1 MKRKIRLTESELTT
15 LIKRMVEQAQEDM
28 GMEHMEGH
36 SMEHYEEDMG
46 YDDEEGEE
54 LSKPEVVDIISDF
67 FKSEV
72 LPELA
77 PEERSELKH
86 MARKATPEM
95 TEAYLNEDLKDRFK
109 SFKEKAMIGGGLGTM
124 VTGMITALGEF
135 TGWSQYELTSKIHQ
149 FVEGFGAGQYSGPI
163 TVAMVFAGLALAL
176 KGYSDRANRLDTP
189 YTKGKSGNGFNSY

>member
-15 LIKRMVEQAQEDM
+15 LIKRMVEQAQDDM
-28 GMEHMEGH
+28 GMKHMGGH
-36 SMEHYEEDMG
+36 GMEYMEDDDMG
-46 YDDEEGEE
+46 YEDEEEE
-54 LSKPEVVDIISDF
+54 LSKPEVVDIIADF

-95 TEAYLNEDLKDRFK
+95 TEAYLNEDLKDRFS

-149 FVEGFGAGQYSGPI
+149 FVEQFGAGSYSGPI
-163 TVAMVFAGLALAL
+163 TVAMVFAGIALAL
-176 KGYSDRANRLDTP
+176 KGYSDRSNRLDT
-189 YTKGKSGNGFNSY
+189 SYKR

>member
-28 GMEHMEGH
+28 GMEYTE
-36 SMEHYEEDMG
+36 EHDMG
-46 YDDEEGEE
+46 YEDEGEE

-149 FVEGFGAGQYSGPI
+149 FVEQFGAGSYSGPI
-163 TVAMVFAGLALAL
+163 TVAMVFAGIALAL
-176 KGYSDRANRLDTP
+176 KGYSDRSNRLD
-189 YTKGKSGNGFNSY
+189 SSYKR

>member
-28 GMEHMEGH
+28 GMEYTE
-36 SMEHYEEDMG
+36 EHDMG
-46 YDDEEGEE
+46 YDDEEE

-77 PEERSELKH
+77 PEERSELKR

-135 TGWSQYELTSKIHQ
+135 TGWSEHELTIKIHD
-149 FVEGFGAGQYSGPI
+149 FVESFGAGQYSGPI

-189 YTKGKSGNGFNSY
+189 YTKDKPGNGFNSY

>member
-15 LIKRMVEQAQEDM
+15 LIKRMVEQAQDDM
-28 GMEHMEGH
+28 GMEPMEGH

-46 YDDEEGEE
+46 YEEEEE

-67 FKSEV
+67 FKSEI
-72 LPELA
+72 LPELE

-149 FVEGFGAGQYSGPI
+149 FVEQFGAGSYSGPI
-163 TVAMVFAGLALAL
+163 TVAMVFAGIALAL
-176 KGYSDRANRLDTP
+176 KGYSDRSNRLD
-189 YTKGKSGNGFNSY
+189 SSYKR

>member
-15 LIKRMVEQAQEDM
+15 LIKRMVEQAQDDM
-28 GMEHMEGH
+28 GMEYMEDD
-36 SMEHYEEDMG
+36 DMG
-46 YDDEEGEE
+46 YEDEE

-95 TEAYLNEDLKDRFK
+95 TEGYHTLDLK
-109 SFKEKAMIGGGLGTM
+109 
-124 VTGMITALGEF
+124 
-135 TGWSQYELTSKIHQ
+135 
-149 FVEGFGAGQYSGPI
+149 
-163 TVAMVFAGLALAL
+163 
-176 KGYSDRANRLDTP
+176 
-189 YTKGKSGNGFNSY
+189 

>member
-15 LIKRMVEQAQEDM
+15 LIKRMVEQAQDDM
-28 GMEHMEGH
+28 GMEPMEGH

-46 YDDEEGEE
+46 YEEEE
-54 LSKPEVVDIISDF
+54 LSKPEVVDIIADF

-86 MARKATPEM
+86 MARNATPEM
-95 TEAYLNEDLKDRFK
+95 TEAYLNEDLKDRFS
-109 SFKEKAMIGGGLGTM
+109 SFKEKAMISGGLGTM

-149 FVEGFGAGQYSGPI
+149 FVEQFGAGSYSGPI
-163 TVAMVFAGLALAL
+163 TVAMVFAGIALAL
-176 KGYSDRANRLDTP
+176 KGYSDRSNRLD
-189 YTKGKSGNGFNSY
+189 SSYKR

>member
-1 MKRKIRLTESELTT
+1 
-15 LIKRMVEQAQEDM
+15 
-28 GMEHMEGH
+28 
-36 SMEHYEEDMG
+36 MG
-46 YDDEEGEE
+46 YEDEGEE

-95 TEAYLNEDLKDRFK
+95 TESYLNEDKKDRFS
-109 SFKEKAMIGGGLGTM
+109 SFKEKAMIGGGLATM

-135 TGWSQYELTSKIHQ
+135 TGWSESELTTKIH
-149 FVEGFGAGQYSGPI
+149 
-163 TVAMVFAGLALAL
+163 
-176 KGYSDRANRLDTP
+176 
-189 YTKGKSGNGFNSY
+189 

>member
-15 LIKRMVEQAQEDM
+15 LIKRMVEQAQDDM
-28 GMEHMEGH
+28 
-36 SMEHYEEDMG
+36 SMEYMEDDDMG
-46 YDDEEGEE
+46 YDDEEE
-54 LSKPEVVDIISDF
+54 LSKPEVVYIISDF

-77 PEERSELKH
+77 PEERSELKR

-135 TGWSQYELTSKIHQ
+135 TGWSEHELTIKIHD
-149 FVEGFGAGQYSGPI
+149 FVESFGAGQYSGPI

-176 KGYSDRANRLDTP
+176 KGYADRSNRLDTP

>member
-15 LIKRMVEQAQEDM
+15 LIKRMVEQAQDDM
-28 GMEHMEGH
+28 GMEPMEGH
-36 SMEHYEEDMG
+36 SMEHYEEDM
-46 YDDEEGEE
+46 
-54 LSKPEVVDIISDF
+54 SKPEVVDIISDF
-67 FKSEV
+67 FKSEI
-72 LPELA
+72 LPELE

-135 TGWSQYELTSKIHQ
+135 TGYSEHELTSKIHQ
-149 FVEGFGAGQYSGPI
+149 FVESFGAGSYSGPI

-176 KGYSDRANRLDTP
+176 KGYSDRYNRLDTP
-189 YTKGKSGNGFNSY
+189 R

>member
-15 LIKRMVEQAQEDM
+15 LIKRMVEQAQDDM
-28 GMEHMEGH
+28 
-36 SMEHYEEDMG
+36 SMEYMEDDDMG
-46 YDDEEGEE
+46 YDDEEE

-77 PEERSELKH
+77 PEERSELKR

-135 TGWSQYELTSKIHQ
+135 TGWSEHELTIKIHD
-149 FVEGFGAGQYSGPI
+149 FVESFGAGQYSGPI

-176 KGYSDRANRLDTP
+176 KGYADRSNRLDTP

>member
-15 LIKRMVEQAQEDM
+15 LIKRMVEQAQDDM
-28 GMEHMEGH
+28 GMEPMEGH
-36 SMEHYEEDMG
+36 SMEYYEEDMG
-46 YDDEEGEE
+46 YEEEEE
-54 LSKPEVVDIISDF
+54 LSKPEVVDIIADF

-86 MARKATPEM
+86 MARNATPEM
-95 TEAYLNEDLKDRFK
+95 TEAYLNEDLKDRFS

-135 TGWSQYELTSKIHQ
+135 TGYSEHELTSKIHQ
-149 FVEGFGAGQYSGPI
+149 FVESFGAGSYSGPI

-176 KGYSDRANRLDTP
+176 KGYSDRYNRLDTP
-189 YTKGKSGNGFNSY
+189 R

>member
-28 GMEHMEGH
+28 GMEYTE
-36 SMEHYEEDMG
+36 EHDMG
-46 YDDEEGEE
+46 YEDEGEE

-67 FKSEV
+67 FKSEI
-72 LPELA
+72 LPELE

-95 TEAYLNEDLKDRFK
+95 TEAYLNEDLKSRFK

-124 VTGMITALGEF
+124 LTGMITALGEF
-135 TGWSQYELTSKIHQ
+135 TGWSESELTMKIHE
-149 FVEGFGAGQYSGPI
+149 FVEQFGAGPYSGPI
-163 TVAMVFAGLALAL
+163 TIAMVFAGLVLAL
-176 KGYSDRANRLDTP
+176 RGASKMYDRKRN
-189 YTKGKSGNGFNSY
+189 

>member
-15 LIKRMVEQAQEDM
+15 LIKRMVEQAQDDM
-28 GMEHMEGH
+28 
-36 SMEHYEEDMG
+36 SMEYMEDDDMG
-46 YDDEEGEE
+46 YDDEGEE

>member
-15 LIKRMVEQAQEDM
+15 LIKRMVEQAQDDM
-28 GMEHMEGH
+28 SMEHMEGH
-36 SMEHYEEDMG
+36 GMEYMEDDDMG
-46 YDDEEGEE
+46 YDDEEE

-77 PEERSELKH
+77 PEERSKLKR

-135 TGWSQYELTSKIHQ
+135 TGWSEHELTIKIHD
-149 FVEGFGAGQYSGPI
+149 FVESFGAGQYSGPI

-189 YTKGKSGNGFNSY
+189 YTKDKPGNGFNSY

>member
-28 GMEHMEGH
+28 GMEYTE
-36 SMEHYEEDMG
+36 EHDMG
-46 YDDEEGEE
+46 YDDEEE

-77 PEERSELKH
+77 PEERSELKR

-135 TGWSQYELTSKIHQ
+135 TGWSEHELTIKIHD
-149 FVEGFGAGQYSGPI
+149 FVESFGAGEYSGPI

-189 YTKGKSGNGFNSY
+189 YTKDKPGNGFNSY